1 MPRANSQLTADAPAP
16 GEPTRR
22 RLFALAGAVIAG
34 PAITLAASPAHP
46 DAALLAALAEFD
58 RLEREMWPPGPGP
71 ATIAAEEERDARIA
85 PLNDRQA
92 ELLGVICAMRATTLH
107 GCIARACSLFVW
119 DLEMQK
125 AIAAGDDP
133 KEYDDACMIQALVR
147 DLVQVTA

>member
-1 MPRANSQLTADAPAP
+1 MATHAHTTPTIAP

-22 RLFALAGAVIAG
+22 RLLAFAGAAIAG
-34 PAITLAASPAHP
+34 PAIALAASPTHP

-71 ATIAAEEERDARIA
+71 ATISEEEERDARIA

-92 ELLGVICAMRATTLH
+92 ELLGVICTMRATTLH
-107 GCIARACSLFVW
+107 GCIARARSLFVW

-133 KEYDDACMIQALVR
+133 EEYDDARMIQALVR